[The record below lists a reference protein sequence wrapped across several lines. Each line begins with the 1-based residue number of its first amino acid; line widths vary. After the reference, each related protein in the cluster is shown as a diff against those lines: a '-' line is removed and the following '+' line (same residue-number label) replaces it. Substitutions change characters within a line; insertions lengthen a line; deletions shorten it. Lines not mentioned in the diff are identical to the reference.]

1 LLTIRYSA
9 VGANELQVENWKAE
23 KKEKGKRGSREKEST
38 RQQGKGRN
46 LLTGNLFARKIMVEW
61 RSQKRDK
68 VVPGA
73 KQQVLV
79 LTYAGAT

>member
-1 LLTIRYSA
+1 
-9 VGANELQVENWKAE
+9 VE
-23 KKEKGKRGSREKEST
+23 KEKGKRGSRERFNGAAGGGKEP
-38 RQQGKGRN
+38 
-46 LLTGNLFARKIMVEW
+46 LTDNLFARKIMVEW

-73 KQQVLV
+73 KQQVLM

>member
-1 LLTIRYSA
+1 MEGKEREQRERVNEAAGEGKELLM
-9 VGANELQVENWKAE
+9 
-23 KKEKGKRGSREKEST
+23 
-38 RQQGKGRN
+38 
-46 LLTGNLFARKIMVEW
+46 GNLFARKIMVEW

>member
-1 LLTIRYSA
+1 VESGEGEGKEREQRER
-9 VGANELQVENWKAE
+9 VNEAAGE
-23 KKEKGKRGSREKEST
+23 EKE
-38 RQQGKGRN
+38 
-46 LLTGNLFARKIMVEW
+46 LLKGNLFAGKIMVEW